1 MALTIDDALTR
12 LFVWELAALMGE
24 SHTEAIDSAIRER
37 LEREKIRL
45 RDRKGDEVADAAVA
59 KAKSQAM
66 LEFGRYT
73 AALMGPGPSAVEYGD
88 YLYDENGLPK

>member
-24 SHTEAIDSAIRER
+24 SHEEAIDAAVRER

-45 RDRKGDEVADAAVA
+45 RDQNGDEVADAAVA
-59 KAKSQAM
+59 KAKSQAL
-66 LEFGRYT
+66 LEFGSHT
-73 AALMGPGPSAVEYGD
+73 AALMEPGPSAVEIGD